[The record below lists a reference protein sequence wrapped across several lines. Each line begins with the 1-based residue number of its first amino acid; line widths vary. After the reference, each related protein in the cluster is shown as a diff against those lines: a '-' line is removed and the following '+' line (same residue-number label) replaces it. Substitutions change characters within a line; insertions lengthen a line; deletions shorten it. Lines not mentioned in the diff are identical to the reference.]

1 MDDKSLIDWHDWNI
15 NYGDLTAGGIILI
28 LFFFAMC
35 VGCTIVRLYSDERV
49 NPDRIDDQDSPK
61 DVSANITKEKAKLPS
76 LCNQHQAIYENALY
90 IFLFSMFDLLFNDP
104 LNILFLYDV
113 LISMIGIS
121 IILFQT
127 HPKLMIKC
135 SNHKC
140 VFGINAQKN
149 K

>member
-1 MDDKSLIDWHDWNI
+1 MDEKSLIDRHDWNI
-15 NYGDLTAGGIILI
+15 KYGDLTAGGIILI

-35 VGCTIVRLYSDERV
+35 VGCSIVRLYSDERV
-49 NPDRIDDQDSPK
+49 SPDRIDDQDSPK
-61 DVSANITKEKAKLPS
+61 DVSANVTKEKAKS
-76 LCNQHQAIYENALY
+76 TFSCNQHQAIQEKALY

-104 LNILFLYDV
+104 LNTLFLYDV

-121 IILFQT
+121 IIVFET

-135 SNHKC
+135 RNHKC

>member
-1 MDDKSLIDWHDWNI
+1 MDEKSLIHWHDWNI

-76 LCNQHQAIYENALY
+76 LCN
-90 IFLFSMFDLLFNDP
+90 
-104 LNILFLYDV
+104 
-113 LISMIGIS
+113 
-121 IILFQT
+121 
-127 HPKLMIKC
+127 
-135 SNHKC
+135 
-140 VFGINAQKN
+140 
-149 K
+149 